1 VTTTTFT
8 EPVAPEVLAET
19 RAFNTQVERML
30 AAQPSVH
37 TVPVAHTRA
46 VRREGRGTFPPPV
59 FLPQARDLTIPARG
73 GDLRLRVLR
82 PEGEVRGVYLHIHGG
97 GWALGAADMQDPALW
112 SLAVAT
118 RLCVVS
124 VDYRLA
130 PEHPYPA
137 ALQDA
142 RGAYQALLDSGT
154 DPRSVAF
161 VGESAGGGLAAA
173 TLAGLRA
180 DGLPPPACAVLFSP
194 WTDLTL
200 GGASMTSKAGID
212 PSFVPEKVRVRA
224 ADYAGTADP
233 ADPSVSPVFADLTGL
248 PPLLIQAGSHE
259 ILLDDST
266 RLAARAAAAD
276 VAVTLDVTPGVPHLF
291 QAFSAMLDEG
301 DAALSRVAAF
311 LRMHARAPVAGT
323 AGGQG

>member
-1 VTTTTFT
+1 MSQQQREVLDQMMRNGPLDIAGEPAEQRAIFERMLTARPLAGDVTTTPGMLGGI
-8 EPVAPEVLAET
+8 PV
-19 RAFNTQVERML
+19 
-30 AAQPSVH
+30 
-37 TVPVAHTRA
+37 
-46 VRREGRGTFPPPV
+46 
-59 FLPQARDLTIPARG
+59 LTIEAG
-73 GDLRLRVLR
+73 GAKTGTVL
-82 PEGEVRGVYLHIHGG
+82 LWFHGG
-97 GWALGAADMQDPALW
+97 WYVMGSPRTSAGLSSEVARRTGA
-112 SLAVAT
+112 
-118 RLCVVS
+118 RVVS

-142 RGAYQALLDSGT
+142 RAAYQALLDDGT
-154 DPRSVAF
+154 DPGSVVF

-180 DGLPPPACAVLFSP
+180 DGLPQPACAVLFSP

-200 GGASMTSKAGID
+200 GGESMTSKTGID

-224 ADYAGTADP
+224 ADYVGAADP

-276 VAVTLDVTPGVPHLF
+276 VAVTLEVTPGVPHLF
-291 QAFSAMLDEG
+291 QAFSAMLEDG
-301 DAALSRVAAF
+301 DAALSRVADF
-311 LRMHARAPVAGT
+311 LRAHTGLAVAGT
-323 AGGQG
+323 ARSQG

>member
-1 VTTTTFT
+1 MSQQQRAALDQVFRNF
-8 EPVAPEVLAET
+8 PLDIGGVPAEQ
-19 RAFNTQVERML
+19 RALFERML
-30 AAQPSVH
+30 TAHPLAGDVTAVPGVLGG
-37 TVPVAHTRA
+37 VPV
-46 VRREGRGTFPPPV
+46 
-59 FLPQARDLTIPARG
+59 LTIEAG
-73 GDLRLRVLR
+73 GASTSTVL
-82 PEGEVRGVYLHIHGG
+82 LWFHGG
-97 GWALGAADMQDPALW
+97 WYMMGSPRTSAGL
-112 SLAVAT
+112 SSEVARRT
-118 RLCVVS
+118 GSRVVS

-142 RGAYQALLDSGT
+142 RSAYQALLDGGT
-154 DPRSVAF
+154 DPRSVVF

-173 TLAGLRA
+173 TMAGLRA
-180 DGLPPPACAVLFSP
+180 DGLPQPACAVLFSP

-200 GGASMTSKAGID
+200 SGASMTSKVGID

-224 ADYAGTADP
+224 AGYAGSADP
-233 ADPSVSPVFADLTGL
+233 ADPSLSPVFADLTGL

-291 QAFSAMLDEG
+291 QGFAAVLEEG
-301 DAALSRVAAF
+301 DAALSRVTAF
-311 LRMHARAPVAGT
+311 LRDHVPGAAGR
-323 AGGQG
+323 QG

>member
-1 VTTTTFT
+1 MSQQQRAALDQMMRNGPLDIAGDPAGQR
-8 EPVAPEVLAET
+8 PV
-19 RAFNTQVERML
+19 FERML
-30 AAQPSVH
+30 TARPLAGDVTAAPGVLGG
-37 TVPVAHTRA
+37 VPV
-46 VRREGRGTFPPPV
+46 
-59 FLPQARDLTIPARG
+59 LTIEAG
-73 GDLRLRVLR
+73 GASTEAVL
-82 PEGEVRGVYLHIHGG
+82 LWFHGG
-97 GWALGAADMQDPALW
+97 WYVMGSPRTSAGLSSEVARRTGA
-112 SLAVAT
+112 
-118 RLCVVS
+118 RVVS

-142 RGAYQALLDSGT
+142 RSAYQALLDGGT
-154 DPRSVAF
+154 DPRSVVF

-173 TLAGLRA
+173 TMAGLRA
-180 DGLPPPACAVLFSP
+180 DGLPQPACAVLFSP
-194 WTDLTL
+194 WADLTL
-200 GGASMTSKAGID
+200 SGASMTSKAGID
-212 PSFVPEKVRVRA
+212 PSFVPGKVRVRA
-224 ADYAGTADP
+224 ADYAGAADL

-291 QAFSAMLDEG
+291 QAFSAVLDEG

-311 LRMHARAPVAGT
+311 LRAHAGAAMVGT
-323 AGGQG
+323 AGRQG

>member
-1 VTTTTFT
+1 MSRQQR
-8 EPVAPEVLAET
+8 EALDQMMRNGPLDIAGDPAEQ
-19 RAFNTQVERML
+19 RAVFERML
-30 AAQPSVH
+30 TARPLADDVTATPGVLGG
-37 TVPVAHTRA
+37 VPV
-46 VRREGRGTFPPPV
+46 
-59 FLPQARDLTIPARG
+59 LTIEAG
-73 GDLRLRVLR
+73 GASTETVL
-82 PEGEVRGVYLHIHGG
+82 LWFHGG
-97 GWALGAADMQDPALW
+97 WYAMGSPRTSAGLSSEVARRTGA
-112 SLAVAT
+112 
-118 RLCVVS
+118 RVVS

-142 RGAYQALLDSGT
+142 RSAYQALLDGGT
-154 DPRSVAF
+154 DPRSVVF

-173 TLAGLRA
+173 TLAGLHA
-180 DGLPPPACAVLFSP
+180 DGLPQPACAVLFSP

-200 GGASMTSKAGID
+200 RGASMTSKAGID
-212 PSFVPEKVRVRA
+212 PSFAPEKVRVRA
-224 ADYAGTADP
+224 ADYLGAAGAA
-233 ADPSVSPVFADLTGL
+233 ADPSVSPLFADLTGL

-291 QAFSAMLDEG
+291 QSFSAMLDEG

-311 LRMHARAPVAGT
+311 LHAHVGSPVSRAAGL
-323 AGGQG
+323 QG